1 MEWDRILLGG
11 DWNAHGDR
19 WEPQCPQKIDT
30 SLLETLMDEYELV
43 DHMDRELTH
52 TNMADG
58 ETAESLINFFI
69 TKATLTN
76 RLEIPIAFETTSD
89 QAIVFTLLKWDHKK
103 GVKDSRTITGCGIAG
118 LKQQGEKENS
128 EKAQKW

>member
-1 MEWDRILLGG
+1 
-11 DWNAHGDR
+11 
-19 WEPQCPQKIDT
+19 
-30 SLLETLMDEYELV
+30 MDEYELV

-69 TKATLTN
+69 MKATLTN
-76 RLEIPIAFETTSD
+76 RLEIPIDLETTLD
-89 QAIVFTLLKWDHKK
+89 QAIVLTLLKWNHKK
-103 GVKDSRTITGCGIAG
+103 GAKDSRTITSWGIAG
-118 LKQQGEKENS
+118 LKQQGEKENF